1 MKFYKSFDRIRVTI
15 IMMVKAHG
23 NCRLFCPAIFESFG
37 YFLRLGREDDL
48 FDITKISES
57 ELSQFPNLKTIDG
70 TVLLMTDDVKL
81 FLKSKG
87 LRFLIKE

>member
-1 MKFYKSFDRIRVTI
+1 
-15 IMMVKAHG
+15 MMVKAHR

-57 ELSQFPNLKTIDG
+57 ELSQFPKLKTIDG